1 MQRTLIDLLKESG
14 HWDETKQPELPPR
27 PRFYWFF
34 LFVGVLTAV
43 TWLQMMAEFFS
54 DFDFSSMP
62 FELNNIYL
70 FFLGAYAGTKEL
82 ARPSD
87 PAPLPEKDARLI
99 KGEFFLVLWGLTAAF
114 IYLKTRWYPAYHV
127 PHDLPLILKGV
138 LGIFVTGYGAKSYRL
153 WLSGEKGSV
162 VKRSLAEGPIAEPGA
177 EPVSVKEQLAG
188 QLIDLLWTSRDGFT
202 RKQIEEESGIERWT
216 LMRLLKELVNAD
228 RIVRLSKSARDKE
241 TRYTIPEYAKGKR

>member
-114 IYLKTRWYPAYHV
+114 IYIKTRWYPAYHV
-127 PHDLPLILKGV
+127 PHDLPLVLKGV
-138 LGIFVTGYGAKSYRL
+138 LGIFVGGYGAKSYRA
-153 WLSGEKGSV
+153 WLTGGKTV
-162 VKRSLAEGPIAEPGA
+162 AAKRARVAEPGA
-177 EPVSVKEQLAG
+177 DQGVPPPSGKEALA
-188 QLIDLLWTSRDGFT
+188 QQIVDYLWTSADGFT
-202 RKQIEEESGIERWT
+202 RTEIEEATGIGKWDCLRLINE
-216 LMRLLKELVNAD
+216 LLKAN
-228 RIVRLSKSARDKE
+228 RIVRLSDGPKIKG
-241 TRYTIPEYAKGKR
+241 TRYSVAALAG